1 MGSNTASGP
10 PMGHLSWVYR
20 WCNLIKWHIMGYVS
34 NKYDSWVWRWGT
46 IQPLAPFMHLFKSDP
61 FIENPIP
68 IPLVLNTPEIVPNMK
83 FHPTKPRFMVGCKIT
98 EPSNLACVSI
108 DCCLSS
114 SFLDVVWGNW
124 KGMRSPSR
132 RTRPK
137 LLRIPQLHQ
146 VWIFLSQLLEE
157 VIGFSFASS
166 SHQRLHRRVGSKK
179 HNSVVLRTVVGS
191 EKSWHQ

>member
-1 MGSNTASGP
+1 MTVGSEQI
-10 PMGHLSWVYR
+10 W
-20 WCNLIKWHIMGYVS
+20 
-34 NKYDSWVWRWGT
+34 YDIT
-46 IQPLAPFMHLFKSDP
+46 IHPLAPFMQVGSQNEQT
-61 FIENPIP
+61 IENPIP
-68 IPLVLNTPEIVPNMK
+68 IPLVLNTAEIVPNMK

-98 EPSNLACVSI
+98 EPDNLAGVSI
-108 DCCLSS
+108 ECCLFS

-124 KGMRSPSR
+124 KGIRSPSR

-157 VIGFSFASS
+157 VIGFSFAPG

-179 HNSVVLRTVVGS
+179 TQQRCLANGCWLRQIVASVIDS
-191 EKSWHQ
+191 DSMW